1 MARQSWTQL
10 VARHYYYGEKPR
22 QVIRTMMNP
31 GAPEPSRLAD
41 VRSFLEAMESQYVP
55 EPIRAP
61 LRDWPVWDVVGGPT
75 NLTFSYLCAPGDED
89 RVWRLVRDVMVPTA
103 ERTAALLGEA
113 NGESPWS
120 VDVVF
125 AAVDAPR
132 KLPQQPGEPV
142 GPEHLNGGVTA
153 IATGRVLVYR
163 EEDAEKVLVH
173 ELVHRFGLDD
183 GLRPEVPAASR
194 AAAALARE
202 FGVRPISMH
211 LGLNEAYTE
220 ALACFLHAN
229 CVAARTGSDPAEKLS
244 VAGAH
249 YLELSRLLVAHHQNK
264 RQKNTAPFGN
274 AERTHA
280 FAYVHC
286 RAALFQPKHLQRLL
300 DDYPPGSPP
309 RDAAE
314 FTRALTEALTDLT
327 GAVL

>member
-1 MARQSWTQL
+1 MTS
-10 VARHYYYGEKPR
+10 
-22 QVIRTMMNP
+22 
-31 GAPEPSRLAD
+31 SRLAD
-41 VRSFLEAMESQYVP
+41 VRGFLEAMESQYVP

-61 LRDWPVWDVVGGPT
+61 LRDWPVWDVVGGPP

-113 NGESPWS
+113 TTSNSS
-120 VDVVF
+120 AVDVVF

-132 KLPQQPGEPV
+132 KLPERTGEPL
-142 GPEHLNGGVTA
+142 GPEHLNGGVTT

-163 EEDAEKVLVH
+163 EEDADKVLVH

-202 FGVRPISMH
+202 FGVRPISMP

-229 CVAARTGSDPAEKLS
+229 CVAARSGSDPAEKLS
-244 VAGAH
+244 VTGAH
-249 YLELSRLLVAHHQNK
+249 YLDLSRLLVAHH
-264 RQKNTAPFGN
+264 RKNPETPFGN

-309 RDAAE
+309 RDAAK
-314 FTRALTEALTDLT
+314 FKRALAEALADLT